1 VKGYDKET
9 EWTSKGHS
17 NGQEENYLR
26 QNKDGTWTGQEHDE
40 DKTRIDRDR
49 TRNRQGQ
56 DKARLS
62 IGNSRDRSKGHKGF
76 G

>member
-17 NGQEENYLR
+17 NGQEENYIR
-26 QNKDGTWTGQEHDE
+26 QNKDGTWTGQEHDK

-49 TRNRQGQ
+49 TRTAQGQ
-56 DKARLS
+56 SMDRIQQGPIK
-62 IGNSRDRSKGHKGF
+62 GNS
-76 G
+76 